1 MSPVRSSTSVPPS
14 ELPLNYEDD
23 SQDMVIY
30 EALSEA
36 MSAAGGRDGHGKH
49 RRRAAETAPVGHVA
63 KRHYR
68 GVRRRPWGK
77 YAAEIRDSARQG
89 ARVWLGTYD
98 TAEAAAVAYD
108 RAAFRMRGAKALL
121 NFPANVGAPA
131 PSGISS
137 EQSGKPVGV
146 ERVNVELQDLGTEY
160 LEQLL
165 RSSVDM

>member
-1 MSPVRSSTSVPPS
+1 MSPVRGSTSMPPS

-36 MSAAGGRDGHGKH
+36 MSAAGGGDGQRKH
-49 RRRAAETAPVGHVA
+49 RRRAASTAPAVHVA

-98 TAEAAAVAYD
+98 TAEAAAMAYD
-108 RAAFRMRGAKALL
+108 HAAFRMRGAKALL
-121 NFPANVGAPA
+121 NFPAHVGGAA

-137 EQSGKPVGV
+137 EQSGKSMGV
-146 ERVNVELQDLGTEY
+146 EGVKVKLQDLGTEY
-160 LEQLL
+160 LEKLL
-165 RSSVDM
+165 RSSVDL